1 MYKEY
6 LVLWIW
12 GLIVLGLLFLYFYFL
27 TPLFFKKKKAPYI
40 SSFDRSLN
48 LMKFLEIKPHTTLI
62 DLWCGDGKALRFFV
76 KEFNLKQATG
86 YDINRFALSLWRI
99 LNKRG
104 KIWNITLIKSDFLK
118 ANLKDYDYIYIYLRA
133 EQMEKIENRVFE
145 NKKEDAVIISNTFK
159 FKEHIPFKIIQNK
172 QGFDAVMLYK

>member
-1 MYKEY
+1 M
-6 LVLWIW
+6 
-12 GLIVLGLLFLYFYFL
+12 
-27 TPLFFKKKKAPYI
+27 
-40 SSFDRSLN
+40 
-48 LMKFLEIKPHTTLI
+48 
-62 DLWCGDGKALRFFV
+62 
-76 KEFNLKQATG
+76 
-86 YDINRFALSLWRI
+86 
-99 LNKRG
+99 
-104 KIWNITLIKSDFLK
+104 K